1 MIEGLLHQIEKQED
15 VRANLSAIR
24 AAIREKEN
32 FDRATELIGDGEQI
46 TALLSSED
54 PKVRKNAAALLGDL
68 GICKAAEAL
77 FLTYQKEDTLFVRG
91 TLLTALEKTNPTP
104 YLNELQN
111 RYQELCQQEL
121 QENEKKHV
129 REELHAL
136 ERILRSENGSVSH
149 TFIGWKEKVTILLT
163 TNPNYRE
170 LTASKL
176 QAYRKGYTSLG
187 VKAVVDDLR
196 EVVKIRT
203 FRELLFPIRLKE
215 IVTVD
220 DKPEKLGQA
229 LAEAELLPFIERC
242 HKQPAPFFFRV
253 EMRNGLSPEERSRY
267 VKRMAAAL
275 EEKTERKLLNSAN
288 EYEFELRLFTDKE
301 GKYHVFL
308 KMNTIPMERFSYR
321 KEAIAS
327 SMHPSS
333 AAMLMEL
340 CRPYLKERAQIL
352 DPCCGVGTMLV
363 ERNKILPAREIYG
376 IDIFGEAVDKAKRN
390 CEAAGMHVNFIH
402 RDYLD
407 FKHKYLFDEIIAN
420 MPVRGKR
427 TREEQDAFYSEFFRK
442 SEELLAPEGVL
453 ILYSNENGFVKK
465 QLRLHQKMKLYQEY
479 VIRDRG
485 QFVLY
490 IIGVR

>member
-1 MIEGLLHQIEKQED
+1 MIEGLLHQIEDQQD

-32 FDRATELIGDGEQI
+32 YDRAVELIGEGEKI
-46 TALLSSED
+46 LPLLSSED
-54 PKVRKNAAALLGDL
+54 AKVRKNAAALLGDL
-68 GICKAAEAL
+68 EIYEAAEAL
-77 FLTYQKEDTLFVRG
+77 FLAYQKEDTLFVRG
-91 TLLTALEKTNPTP
+91 TLLTALEKTDPTP
-104 YLNELQN
+104 YLKELQGQ
-111 RYQELCQQEL
+111 YEKLCQQEL
-121 QENEKKHV
+121 KENEKKHV

-136 ERILRSENGSVSH
+136 ERILRSENSDTSH

-176 QAYRKGYTSLG
+176 QAYRKGNTSLG
-187 VKAVVDDLR
+187 VKAVVDNLR

-203 FRELLFPIRLKE
+203 FRELLFPISLTE
-215 IVTVD
+215 SVTVKD
-220 DKPEKLGQA
+220 TPEKLGQA
-229 LAEAELLPFIERC
+229 LADSKLLPLIERC
-242 HKQPAPFFFRV
+242 HKEPGPFYFRV
-253 EMRNGLSPEERSRY
+253 EMRSGLSLEERSRY

-275 EEKTERKLLNSAN
+275 EEKTGRKLLNSAN

-327 SMHPSS
+327 SIHPSS
-333 AAMLMEL
+333 AAMLLEL
-340 CRPYLKERAQIL
+340 CKPYLKERAQIL

-363 ERNKILPAREIYG
+363 ERNKLLPTREIYG
-376 IDIFGEAVDKAKRN
+376 IDIFGEAVDKAKIN
-390 CEAAGMHVNFIH
+390 CEAAGIHVNFIH

-407 FKHKYLFDEIIAN
+407 FKHNYLFDEIIAN

-427 TREEQDAFYSEFFRK
+427 TREEQDAFYSGFFQK

-453 ILYSNENGFVKK
+453 ILYSNETGFVKK

-479 VIRDRG
+479 VIRDRD